1 MTPFARQTLPN
12 ANASDG
18 GWLVGVEP
26 DYQTG
31 ELTKSFL
38 AELAAGGTLDFQVM
52 ANATTPNAILA
63 GGFFPN
69 SSGMFFPDVTL
80 TITRVQ

>member
-1 MTPFARQTLPN
+1 LTPFARQTLPN

-38 AELAAGGTLDFQVM
+38 AELAAGGTLNLQVI
-52 ANATTPNAILA
+52 ANYAYPYAIVA
-63 GGFFPN
+63 SGFFPN